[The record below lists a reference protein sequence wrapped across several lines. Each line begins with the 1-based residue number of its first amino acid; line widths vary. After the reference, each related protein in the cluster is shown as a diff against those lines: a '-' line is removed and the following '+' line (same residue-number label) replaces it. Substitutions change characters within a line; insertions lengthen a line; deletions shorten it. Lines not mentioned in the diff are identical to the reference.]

1 MKGPTKT
8 EQWVAVARIARPQGR
23 RGEVASEILT
33 DFPQRLFEL
42 KHVFLESPAGP
53 PEPFRVEDVW
63 PHKGRA
69 VWKFA
74 GVDSIDQAD
83 RLRGRHVLIP
93 PSERMPLPAHQYY
106 VAELQGCKVVIERDG
121 ARREIGTVTE
131 VEVAGGAS
139 LLHVKTER
147 GEVLIPLA
155 QEICTRIDTEAK
167 VIVIDPP
174 EDLLELNEG
183 S

>member
-8 EQWVAVARIARPQGR
+8 EQWLAVARIAKPQGR
-23 RGEVASEILT
+23 RGEVSAEILT
-33 DFPQRLFEL
+33 DFPERLFEL
-42 KHVFLESPAGP
+42 ERVFLESPAGP
-53 PEPFRVEDVW
+53 PEPFRVEKVW

-74 GVDSIDQAD
+74 GVDSIDQAE

-93 PSERMPLPAHQYY
+93 QSERMPLPAHQYY
-106 VAELQGCKVVIERDG
+106 VAELQGCKVVVERDG
-121 ARREIGTVTE
+121 TRREVGIVTDVEPTGGT
-131 VEVAGGAS
+131 G

-147 GEVLIPLA
+147 GETLIPLA

-174 EDLLELNEG
+174 EDLLELNE
-183 S
+183 

>member
-8 EQWVAVARIARPQGR
+8 EQWLAVARIAKPQGR
-23 RGEVASEILT
+23 RGEVSAEILT

-42 KHVFLESPAGP
+42 ERVFLESPAGP
-53 PEPFRVEDVW
+53 PEPFQVEDVW

-74 GVDSIDQAD
+74 GVESIDQAD
-83 RLRGRHVLIP
+83 QLRGRHVLIP
-93 PSERMPLPAHQYY
+93 QSERMPLAAHQYY
-106 VAELQGCKVVIERDG
+106 VSDLQGCKVVVERDG
-121 ARREIGTVTE
+121 ARREVGTVIE
-131 VEVAGGAS
+131 VEAAGGS
-139 LLHVKTER
+139 NLLHVTTDR

-174 EDLLELNEG
+174 EDLLELNQQA
-183 S
+183 